1 MSRSSRL
8 ADPAVAH
15 HYRVETGL
23 ARRLLQSTRAERA
36 SLYTDLYEQLFREVP
51 WHSQLSARDRTEERE
66 LAIRELLD
74 TLRPYLEPD
83 TEFAQI
89 GPRDCVF
96 TARVPRMVRKAWA
109 IDVSPTVMAS
119 AAQSAP
125 NLEPVL
131 SDGVSVP
138 VRATLV
144 FSNQLMEHLHP
155 DDAMEQLRNIHAAL
169 SPGGMYLC
177 ITPNRLN
184 GPHDVSRGIDEV
196 AHGFHLREYSY
207 ADLVAAFHRAG
218 FARLRALVRVRGLQ
232 FEVPP
237 WALCALERLVEALPR
252 PLSRRVA
259 GMPVLRRVLEVRLI
273 GIRD

>member
-83 TEFAQI
+83 TEFAEI
-89 GPRDCVF
+89 GAGDCVF
-96 TARVPRMVRKAWA
+96 TARVARMVRKAWA

-155 DDAMEQLRNIHAAL
+155 DDALDQLADIYRSLA
-169 SPGGMYLC
+169 PGGTYVC
-177 ITPNRLN
+177 VTPNRLT
-184 GPHDVSRGIDEV
+184 GPHDISRYFEET
-196 AHGFHLREYSY
+196 AAGFHLKEYTMRELI
-207 ADLVAAFHRAG
+207 AMFKRVG
-218 FARLRALVRVRGLQ
+218 FKKVVQCVPTARGPRALPNLFSTTCERAFQAIPRAIRARISRGAIAK
-232 FEVPP
+232 F
-237 WALCALERLVEALPR
+237 LE
-252 PLSRRVA
+252 
-259 GMPVLRRVLEVRLI
+259 LRI
-273 GIRD
+273 IATK